1 MEEQLKQTIQTTQII
16 HYICPLHKTE
26 QTGIYRESFDDDL
39 HEEILNASI
48 NTVMELYKVVKHG
61 CHCQSNYAEF
71 DKLRIKDSKQT
82 SI

>member
-1 MEEQLKQTIQTTQII
+1 MSEQSAQSIQK
-16 HYICPLHKTE
+16 YICPLHKLE

-71 DKLRIKDSKQT
+71 DKLRIKDSKQ
-82 SI
+82 SII

>member
-1 MEEQLKQTIQTTQII
+1 MSEQLEKSKQDTPHT
-16 HYICPLHKTE
+16 YICPVHKVQ

-48 NTVMELYKVVKHG
+48 NTVMELYKIVKHG

-71 DKLRIKDSKQT
+71 DKLRIKDSKQST
-82 SI
+82 I